1 MKDLITNIT
10 GAILAMVTILLV
22 FNIINSDQALV
33 LQSEVPILIVALVT
47 AVSSIVSIF
56 FAKDKK

>member
-10 GAILAMVTILLV
+10 GAALAVVTILLV
-22 FNIINSDQALV
+22 FNVVTNDQATTLV
-33 LQSEVPILIVALVT
+33 AQLPIIIAAT
-47 AVSSIVSIF
+47 GSAVGSIVSIF